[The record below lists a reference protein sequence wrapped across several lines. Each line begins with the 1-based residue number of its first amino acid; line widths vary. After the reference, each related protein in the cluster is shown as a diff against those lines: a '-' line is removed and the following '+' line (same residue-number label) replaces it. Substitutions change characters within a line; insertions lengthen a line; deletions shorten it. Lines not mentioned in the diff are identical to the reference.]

1 MLGTNVNS
9 VVRIESALREANRG
23 IETGAFLEGLDL
35 TRTNLIEDPN
45 RLYASCSK
53 CDDESDYKWAKSV
66 SERIEQRDR
75 IRDLAKK
82 KASQGETYHWRTY
95 KTLSS
100 CRYFAS
106 VDEDGDPSAINRTCT
121 CTRCPFCSVVA
132 QKRTY
137 HDTKNA
143 IHSLILEGQGPD
155 KQEGN
160 YFFVTLTVR
169 HRSTK
174 MGVEFYRLKQTMKRF
189 KNTRWWRSVMADKE
203 TSGTVWRNELT
214 KTNEYPH
221 WHQHLLVKTS
231 YPMTVTLFEN
241 LLRRTWTSK
250 SVGGGKVL
258 RVKRVRTSK
267 RTDITEHN
275 EVCISQSGEQGS
287 AIESDD
293 KEIELGNLLNELIAY
308 TVKRT
313 ELSDEDYLDFI
324 TTGYKQPMSGFTGV
338 FKAKVKENKEKE
350 TIIEKEEAPPPP
362 SRVNDVTGEVAL
374 LPKGKY
380 TFPNL
385 FKMAYEYG
393 NWSAVWA
400 IRTIRWKQRY
410 EKSDV
415 IEERIKT
422 KQRLDNHKADFV
434 GLVIDGA

>member
-1 MLGTNVNS
+1 MRGSDINS
-9 VVRIESALREANRG
+9 IVQIQTAVTEAYRG
-23 IETGAFLEGLDL
+23 IETGAFLDGVDL
-35 TRTNLIEDPN
+35 SKTKFIVDPN

-53 CDDESDYKWAKSV
+53 CDDESDYKWSKSV

-82 KASQGETYHWRTY
+82 KASEGETYHWRTY

-106 VDEDGDPSAINRTCT
+106 VDENGDPSAINRTCT

-214 KTNEYPH
+214 KTNQYPH

-258 RVKRVRTSK
+258 RVKRVRTGSRDK
-267 RTDITEHN
+267 IDKITNVE
-275 EVCISQSGEQGS
+275 EQGS
-287 AIESDD
+287 VIESDD
-293 KEIELGNLLNELIAY
+293 KEIEMANLLNELIAY

-338 FKAKVKENKEKE
+338 FRSKVKENKEREKE
-350 TIIEKEEAPPPP
+350 TTVEREEAPPPP
-362 SRVNDVTGEVAL
+362 SKVNDVTGEVAA

-380 TFPNL
+380 TFPHL

-393 NWSAVWA
+393 SWSALWA
-400 IRTIRWKQRY
+400 IRTIRWRQRY
-410 EKSDV
+410 ENPSV
-415 IEERIKT
+415 FEERIET
-422 KQRLDNHKADFV
+422 KKRLSCDSYKKNNHSNY
-434 GLVIDGA
+434 L